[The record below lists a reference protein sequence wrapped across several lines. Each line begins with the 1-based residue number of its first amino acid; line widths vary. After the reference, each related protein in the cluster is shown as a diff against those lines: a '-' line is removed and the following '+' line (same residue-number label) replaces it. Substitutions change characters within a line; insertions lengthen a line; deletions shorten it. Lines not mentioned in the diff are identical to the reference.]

1 MSDDEILN
9 RLYRKHTS
17 WVLMAERM
25 MPLYYSMTAEDVVQ
39 EVYLKIYQELGSKKL
54 KSTTIIIDG
63 QPNYAIVYLR
73 IRNIIADMMRS
84 EKSSTPLTTDIEDKE
99 VESAAEFY
107 EKIDGVVENFQWF
120 HKKLFKLYSKEF
132 RSIRKLSNAT
142 KISYKTVF
150 KTVKEC
156 KEEIRKQIKN
166 WTPKK
171 VEELIYNLNSLEI
184 EVKKL
189 SINPI
194 HLISDFILEKSKF

>member
-1 MSDDEILN
+1 MSRDEILS

-39 EVYLKIYQELGSKKL
+39 EVYLKIYQELRDKKL

-84 EKSSTPLTTDIEDKE
+84 EKSSIPLSADIEDKE

-107 EKIDGVVENFQWF
+107 EKIDKVIDNFQWF
-120 HKKLFKLYSKEF
+120 HKKMFTLYSKEF
-132 RSIRKLSNAT
+132 RSIRKLSEAT

-156 KEEIRKQIKN
+156 KEEIKRK
-166 WTPKK
+166 
-171 VEELIYNLNSLEI
+171 
-184 EVKKL
+184 
-189 SINPI
+189 ING
-194 HLISDFILEKSKF
+194 

>member
-1 MSDDEILN
+1 MSKDEILS

-39 EVYLKIYQELGSKKL
+39 EVYLKIYQELRDKKL

-84 EKSSTPLTTDIEDKE
+84 EKSSIPLSADIEDKE

-107 EKIDGVVENFQWF
+107 EKIDNVIEGFQWF
-120 HKKLFKLYSKEF
+120 HKKMFTLYSKEF
-132 RSIRKLSNAT
+132 RSIRKLSKAT

-156 KEEIRKQIKN
+156 KEEIKRK
-166 WTPKK
+166 
-171 VEELIYNLNSLEI
+171 
-184 EVKKL
+184 
-189 SINPI
+189 ING
-194 HLISDFILEKSKF
+194 

>member
-107 EKIDGVVENFQWF
+107 EKIDKVIDNFQWF

-166 WTPKK
+166 
-171 VEELIYNLNSLEI
+171 
-184 EVKKL
+184 
-189 SINPI
+189 
-194 HLISDFILEKSKF
+194 EK

>member
-1 MSDDEILN
+1 MSDDEILS

-54 KSTTIIIDG
+54 KSTTIIVDG

-166 WTPKK
+166 
-171 VEELIYNLNSLEI
+171 
-184 EVKKL
+184 
-189 SINPI
+189 
-194 HLISDFILEKSKF
+194 EK

>member
-1 MSDDEILN
+1 MSKDEILS

-39 EVYLKIYQELGSKKL
+39 EVYLKIYQELRDKKL

-84 EKSSTPLTTDIEDKE
+84 EKSSIPLSADIEDKE

-107 EKIDGVVENFQWF
+107 EKIDGVIDNFQWF
-120 HKKLFKLYSKEF
+120 HKKMFTLYSKEF
-132 RSIRKLSNAT
+132 RSIRKLSEAT

-156 KEEIRKQIKN
+156 KEEIKRK
-166 WTPKK
+166 
-171 VEELIYNLNSLEI
+171 
-184 EVKKL
+184 
-189 SINPI
+189 ING
-194 HLISDFILEKSKF
+194 

>member
-1 MSDDEILN
+1 MSKDEILS
-9 RLYRKHTS
+9 RLYRKHAA

-39 EVYLKIYQELGSKKL
+39 EVYLKIYQELRDKKL

-73 IRNIIADMMRS
+73 IRNIIVDMTRS
-84 EKSSTPLTTDIEDKE
+84 EKSSIPLSADIEDKE

-107 EKIDGVVENFQWF
+107 EKIDNVIEGFQWF

-166 WTPKK
+166 
-171 VEELIYNLNSLEI
+171 EN
-184 EVKKL
+184 
-189 SINPI
+189 
-194 HLISDFILEKSKF
+194 

>member
-1 MSDDEILN
+1 MSKDEILS

-39 EVYLKIYQELGSKKL
+39 EVYLKIYQELGDKKL

-73 IRNIIADMMRS
+73 IRNIIVDMTRS
-84 EKSSTPLTTDIEDKE
+84 EKSSIPLSADIEDKK

-107 EKIDGVVENFQWF
+107 EKIDNVIENFQWF
-120 HKKLFKLYSKEF
+120 HKKMFTLYSKEF
-132 RSIRKLSNAT
+132 RSIRKLSEAT

-156 KEEIRKQIKN
+156 KEEIKRK
-166 WTPKK
+166 
-171 VEELIYNLNSLEI
+171 
-184 EVKKL
+184 
-189 SINPI
+189 IN
-194 HLISDFILEKSKF
+194 EK

>member
-1 MSDDEILN
+1 MSKDEILS

-39 EVYLKIYQELGSKKL
+39 EVYLKIYQELRDKKL

-84 EKSSTPLTTDIEDKE
+84 EKSSIPLTADIEDKE
-99 VESAAEFY
+99 AESAAEFY
-107 EKIDGVVENFQWF
+107 EKIDGVIEGFQWF
-120 HKKLFKLYSKEF
+120 HKKMFKLYSKEF

-156 KEEIRKQIKN
+156 KEEIKRK
-166 WTPKK
+166 
-171 VEELIYNLNSLEI
+171 
-184 EVKKL
+184 
-189 SINPI
+189 ING
-194 HLISDFILEKSKF
+194 

>member
-1 MSDDEILN
+1 MSDDEILSK
-9 RLYRKHTS
+9 LYRKHTS

-84 EKSSTPLTTDIEDKE
+84 EKSSIPLSTDIEDKE

-107 EKIDGVVENFQWF
+107 EKIDGVIENFQWF

-166 WTPKK
+166 
-171 VEELIYNLNSLEI
+171 
-184 EVKKL
+184 
-189 SINPI
+189 
-194 HLISDFILEKSKF
+194 EK

>member
-1 MSDDEILN
+1 MSDDEILS

-166 WTPKK
+166 
-171 VEELIYNLNSLEI
+171 
-184 EVKKL
+184 
-189 SINPI
+189 
-194 HLISDFILEKSKF
+194 EK

>member
-1 MSDDEILN
+1 MSKDEILS

-25 MPLYYSMTAEDVVQ
+25 MPLYYPMTAEDVVQ
-39 EVYLKIYQELGSKKL
+39 EVYLKIYQELRDKKL

-84 EKSSTPLTTDIEDKE
+84 EKSSIPLSADIEDKE

-107 EKIDGVVENFQWF
+107 EKIDKVIDNFQWF
-120 HKKLFKLYSKEF
+120 HKKMFKLYSKEF

-156 KEEIRKQIKN
+156 KEEIKRK
-166 WTPKK
+166 
-171 VEELIYNLNSLEI
+171 
-184 EVKKL
+184 
-189 SINPI
+189 ING
-194 HLISDFILEKSKF
+194 

>member
-1 MSDDEILN
+1 
-9 RLYRKHTS
+9 
-17 WVLMAERM
+17 
-25 MPLYYSMTAEDVVQ
+25 MTAEDVVQ

-166 WTPKK
+166 
-171 VEELIYNLNSLEI
+171 
-184 EVKKL
+184 
-189 SINPI
+189 
-194 HLISDFILEKSKF
+194 EK

>member
-1 MSDDEILN
+1 MSDDEIISK
-9 RLYRKHTS
+9 LYRKHTS
-17 WVLMAERM
+17 WILMAERM

-39 EVYLKIYQELGSKKL
+39 EVYLKIYQELRDKKL
-54 KSTTIIIDG
+54 KYTTIIIDG

-84 EKSSTPLTTDIEDKE
+84 EKSSTPLTADIEDKE

-107 EKIDGVVENFQWF
+107 EKIDKVINNFQWF
-120 HKKLFKLYSKEF
+120 HKKLFKLYAKEF

-156 KEEIRKQIKN
+156 KE
-166 WTPKK
+166 
-171 VEELIYNLNSLEI
+171 
-184 EVKKL
+184 
-189 SINPI
+189 
-194 HLISDFILEKSKF
+194 

>member
-17 WVLMAERM
+17 WVLIAERM

-54 KSTTIIIDG
+54 KATNIIVDDH
-63 QPNYAIVYLR
+63 PNFAIMYTK
-73 IRNIIADMMRS
+73 IRNEIANMMRS
-84 EKSSTPLTTDIEDKE
+84 DKPSSQIKTDISDEKE
-99 VESAAEFY
+99 ESAASFY
-107 EKIDGVVENFQWF
+107 EKIDDVIEGFQWF
-120 HKKLFKLYSKEF
+120 HKKMFKLYSKEF

-156 KEEIRKQIKN
+156 KEEIKRKIKN
-166 WTPKK
+166 
-171 VEELIYNLNSLEI
+171 EN
-184 EVKKL
+184 
-189 SINPI
+189 
-194 HLISDFILEKSKF
+194 

>member
-1 MSDDEILN
+1 MSDDEILS

-39 EVYLKIYQELGSKKL
+39 EVYLKIYQELRDKKL

-166 WTPKK
+166 
-171 VEELIYNLNSLEI
+171 EN
-184 EVKKL
+184 
-189 SINPI
+189 
-194 HLISDFILEKSKF
+194 

>member
-1 MSDDEILN
+1 MSKDEILS

-39 EVYLKIYQELGSKKL
+39 EVYLKIYQELRDKKL

-84 EKSSTPLTTDIEDKE
+84 EKSSIPLSADIEDKE
-99 VESAAEFY
+99 AESAAEFY
-107 EKIDGVVENFQWF
+107 EKIDGVIEGFQWF
-120 HKKLFKLYSKEF
+120 HKKMFKLYSKEF

-156 KEEIRKQIKN
+156 KEEIKRK
-166 WTPKK
+166 
-171 VEELIYNLNSLEI
+171 
-184 EVKKL
+184 
-189 SINPI
+189 IN
-194 HLISDFILEKSKF
+194 EK

>member
-1 MSDDEILN
+1 MSKDEILS

-39 EVYLKIYQELGSKKL
+39 EVYLKIYQELRDKKL

-84 EKSSTPLTTDIEDKE
+84 EKSSIPLTTDIEDKE

-107 EKIDGVVENFQWF
+107 EKIDGVIENFQWF

-166 WTPKK
+166 
-171 VEELIYNLNSLEI
+171 
-184 EVKKL
+184 
-189 SINPI
+189 
-194 HLISDFILEKSKF
+194 EK

>member
-1 MSDDEILN
+1 MSKDEILS

-39 EVYLKIYQELGSKKL
+39 EVYLKIYQELRDKKL

-84 EKSSTPLTTDIEDKE
+84 EKSSIPLSADIEDKE
-99 VESAAEFY
+99 AESAAEFY
-107 EKIDGVVENFQWF
+107 EKIDGVIEGFQWF
-120 HKKLFKLYSKEF
+120 HKKMFKLYSKEF

-156 KEEIRKQIKN
+156 KEEIKRK
-166 WTPKK
+166 
-171 VEELIYNLNSLEI
+171 
-184 EVKKL
+184 
-189 SINPI
+189 ING
-194 HLISDFILEKSKF
+194 

>member
-1 MSDDEILN
+1 MSKDEILS

-25 MPLYYSMTAEDVVQ
+25 MPLNYPMTAEDVVQ
-39 EVYLKIYQELGSKKL
+39 EVYLKIYQELRDKKL

-84 EKSSTPLTTDIEDKE
+84 EKSSIPLSADIEDKE

-107 EKIDGVVENFQWF
+107 EKIDKVIDNFQWF
-120 HKKLFKLYSKEF
+120 HKKMFTLYSKEF
-132 RSIRKLSNAT
+132 RSIRKLSEAT

-156 KEEIRKQIKN
+156 KEEIKRK
-166 WTPKK
+166 
-171 VEELIYNLNSLEI
+171 
-184 EVKKL
+184 
-189 SINPI
+189 ING
-194 HLISDFILEKSKF
+194 

>member
-1 MSDDEILN
+1 MSKDEILS

-39 EVYLKIYQELGSKKL
+39 EVYLKIYQELRDKKL

-84 EKSSTPLTTDIEDKE
+84 EKSSIPLSADIEDKE

-107 EKIDGVVENFQWF
+107 EKIDKVIDNFQWF
-120 HKKLFKLYSKEF
+120 HKKMFTLYSKEF
-132 RSIRKLSNAT
+132 RSIRKLSEAT

-156 KEEIRKQIKN
+156 KEEIKRK
-166 WTPKK
+166 
-171 VEELIYNLNSLEI
+171 
-184 EVKKL
+184 
-189 SINPI
+189 ING
-194 HLISDFILEKSKF
+194 

>member
-39 EVYLKIYQELGSKKL
+39 EVYLKIYQELGNKKL

-84 EKSSTPLTTDIEDKE
+84 EKSSTPLATDIEDKE

-107 EKIDGVVENFQWF
+107 EKIDDVVENFQWF

-166 WTPKK
+166 
-171 VEELIYNLNSLEI
+171 EN
-184 EVKKL
+184 
-189 SINPI
+189 
-194 HLISDFILEKSKF
+194 

>member
-1 MSDDEILN
+1 
-9 RLYRKHTS
+9 
-17 WVLMAERM
+17 MAERM

-166 WTPKK
+166 
-171 VEELIYNLNSLEI
+171 
-184 EVKKL
+184 
-189 SINPI
+189 
-194 HLISDFILEKSKF
+194 EK

>member
-1 MSDDEILN
+1 
-9 RLYRKHTS
+9 
-17 WVLMAERM
+17 
-25 MPLYYSMTAEDVVQ
+25 
-39 EVYLKIYQELGSKKL
+39 
-54 KSTTIIIDG
+54 
-63 QPNYAIVYLR
+63 
-73 IRNIIADMMRS
+73 MMRS

-166 WTPKK
+166 
-171 VEELIYNLNSLEI
+171 
-184 EVKKL
+184 
-189 SINPI
+189 
-194 HLISDFILEKSKF
+194 EK

>member
-1 MSDDEILN
+1 MSKDEILS

-25 MPLYYSMTAEDVVQ
+25 MPLCYSMTAEDVVQ
-39 EVYLKIYQELGSKKL
+39 EVYLKIYQELRDKKL

-73 IRNIIADMMRS
+73 IRNIIVDMTRS
-84 EKSSTPLTTDIEDKE
+84 EKSSIPLSTDIEDKE

-107 EKIDGVVENFQWF
+107 EKIDGVIEGFQWF
-120 HKKLFKLYSKEF
+120 HKKMFKLYSKEF
-132 RSIRKLSNAT
+132 RSIRKLSEAT

-156 KEEIRKQIKN
+156 KEEIKRK
-166 WTPKK
+166 
-171 VEELIYNLNSLEI
+171 
-184 EVKKL
+184 
-189 SINPI
+189 IN
-194 HLISDFILEKSKF
+194 EK

>member
-1 MSDDEILN
+1 MSKDEILS

-39 EVYLKIYQELGSKKL
+39 EVYLKIYQELRDKKL

-84 EKSSTPLTTDIEDKE
+84 EKSSIPLTADIEDKE
-99 VESAAEFY
+99 AESAAEFY
-107 EKIDGVVENFQWF
+107 EKIDGVIEGFQWF
-120 HKKLFKLYSKEF
+120 HKKMFKLYSKEF

-156 KEEIRKQIKN
+156 KEEIKRK
-166 WTPKK
+166 
-171 VEELIYNLNSLEI
+171 
-184 EVKKL
+184 
-189 SINPI
+189 IN
-194 HLISDFILEKSKF
+194 EK

>member
-39 EVYLKIYQELGSKKL
+39 EVYLKIFQELGSKKL

-166 WTPKK
+166 
-171 VEELIYNLNSLEI
+171 
-184 EVKKL
+184 
-189 SINPI
+189 
-194 HLISDFILEKSKF
+194 EK

>member
-1 MSDDEILN
+1 MTDDEILN
-9 RLYRKHTS
+9 KLYRKHTS

-39 EVYLKIYQELGSKKL
+39 EVYLKIYQELGNKKL

-166 WTPKK
+166 
-171 VEELIYNLNSLEI
+171 EN
-184 EVKKL
+184 
-189 SINPI
+189 
-194 HLISDFILEKSKF
+194 

>member
-1 MSDDEILN
+1 MSKDEILS

-84 EKSSTPLTTDIEDKE
+84 EKSSIPLSTDIEDKE

-107 EKIDGVVENFQWF
+107 EKIDGVIEGFQWF

-150 KTVKEC
+150 NTVKEC

-166 WTPKK
+166 
-171 VEELIYNLNSLEI
+171 EN
-184 EVKKL
+184 
-189 SINPI
+189 
-194 HLISDFILEKSKF
+194 